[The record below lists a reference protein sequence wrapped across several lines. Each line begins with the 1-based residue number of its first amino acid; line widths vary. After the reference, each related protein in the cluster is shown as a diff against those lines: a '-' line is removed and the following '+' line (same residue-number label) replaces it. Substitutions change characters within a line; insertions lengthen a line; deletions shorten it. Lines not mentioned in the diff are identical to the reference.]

1 MVVAS
6 ERVERLR
13 EVVDIWNRG
22 DIDGLL
28 DALGPGFE
36 LTPDP
41 SFPDGRPMTGDEF
54 RGWMHQWAE
63 TWPENELELLELEDH
78 GGAATARARWHLRAA
93 DSKLEIPVADF
104 TFVVWFDAEDRPAR
118 CAAAPRVRGELAPRA
133 QATDQARLLEHG
145 RLGPELDVADAI
157 AADLRAD
164 GLRGGG
170 ADQ

>member
-63 TWPENELELLELEDH
+63 TWPENELELLELEDQ

-118 CAAAPRVRGELAPRA
+118 CAAYFDH
-133 QATDQARLLEHG
+133 DQALK
-145 RLGPELDVADAI
+145 VI
-157 AADLRAD
+157 
-164 GLRGGG
+164 G
-170 ADQ
+170 AG